1 MAERKVQN
9 MAQEIKGAAENKKMI
24 RISVRNLVEFVLRSG
39 DIDNRHSAAAQK
51 DAMLAGGRIHRKIQ
65 KRMGSNYRA
74 EVPLKCLVEDEEQE
88 LVLLVEG
95 RADGIMEENGIVT
108 IDEIKGMYMDIS
120 RLEEPIMVHLAQAM
134 CYGYFYC
141 CDHELDG
148 VRLQI
153 TYVNLETEEVKRFH
167 ADRSKDELEQWFKTV
182 VHEYFKWARYSCHHE
197 RVRNAS
203 IRTLEFP
210 FAYREG
216 QRELVVSVY
225 KTIARGKRLFIQAP
239 TGIGKT
245 LSTVFP
251 SVKAIGEGKGEKLFY
266 LTAKTITRTVAEE
279 SLRILRSKG
288 LIFSSVTITAK
299 EKLCPMEKTECN
311 PEACPYAKGHYDR
324 VNEAVFDIIHLEQEM
339 TREKILEYAKTYQV
353 CPFEFCLDISNW
365 TDGIICD
372 YNYVFDPNVR
382 LKRYFAEG
390 NKGEYLFLI
399 DEAHNLVSRARE
411 MYSAVIRKEDV
422 LEVKRVIKGKSAKLE
437 KQLEKCNKLML
448 TMKREC
454 EEWQILTDITALA
467 ASIMS
472 VFAEMET
479 FMEDFP
485 EFEGRD
491 RVLDFYFCLR
501 DFLNAYEQLD
511 GHYRIY
517 AENVGSG
524 LFQVRLLCV
533 NPARILSQC
542 MAQGNS
548 TILFSA
554 TLLPV
559 KYYKSLLSG
568 NEEDYAV
575 YANSPFREENR
586 LLMIATDVSS
596 KYTRRNETEFRKV
609 AGYIRAMAESRAG
622 NYMVFF
628 PSYQYMA
635 DVEAILEE
643 EPLRADLMVQGPSM
657 NEAERKEFLEEFE
670 KEREHSLVAFCVMG
684 GVFSEGID
692 LKEERLIG
700 VIVVGT
706 GLPMVC
712 VEQEVLKGY
721 FDETEERGFD
731 FSYQYP
737 GMNKVLQAAGRVIRT
752 PEDKGVILLLDDR
765 FLRRDYLELFPREW
779 EHFQMVNRNNVSQ
792 CMADFWARHDE
803 AGVSR

>member
-1 MAERKVQN
+1 MEQS
-9 MAQEIKGAAENKKMI
+9 AAEKKRQV

-39 DIDNRHSAAAQK
+39 DIDNRHSASVRK

-65 KRMGSNYRA
+65 KRMGSGYRA
-74 EVPLKCLVEDEEQE
+74 EIPLKHTVSDEEQE
-88 LVLLVEG
+88 IELLVEG
-95 RADGIMEENGIVT
+95 RADGIFEENGIVT
-108 IDEIKGMYMDIS
+108 IDEIKGMYMDLE
-120 RLEEPIMVHLAQAM
+120 RLSEPVPVHLAQAM
-134 CYGYFYC
+134 CYGFFYC
-141 CDHELDG
+141 CDEDLDG

-153 TYVNLETEEVKRFH
+153 TYCNLDTEEIRRFH
-167 ADRSKDELEQWFKTV
+167 EDKSREELENWFSGV
-182 VHEYFKWARYSCHHE
+182 VHEYFKWARYQYHHE
-197 RVRNAS
+197 LLRDAS
-203 IRTLEFP
+203 IRGLEFP
-210 FAYREG
+210 FSYREG
-216 QRELVVSVY
+216 QRDLVVSVY
-225 KTIARGKRLFIQAP
+225 RTITRGKKLFIQAP

-245 LSTVFP
+245 LSAVFP
-251 SVKAIGEGKGEKLFY
+251 AVKAIGEGKGEKLFY

-279 SLRILRSKG
+279 ALRILREKG

-299 EKLCPMEKTECN
+299 EKLCPLDQADCN

-324 VNEAVFDIIHLEQEM
+324 VNEAVFDILHLEQEM
-339 TREKILEYAKTYQV
+339 TREKIMEYALRYQV
-353 CPFEFCLDISNW
+353 CPFEYCLDISSW

-390 NKGEYLFLI
+390 AKGEYLFLV

-411 MYSAVIRKEDV
+411 MYSASVRKEDV
-422 LEVKRVIKGKSAKLE
+422 LEVKRVVKGKSPALE
-437 KQLEKCNKLML
+437 RQLEKCNKVLL

-454 EEWQILTDITALA
+454 EDWQLLEDVTGLA
-467 ASIMS
+467 AEIMS
-472 VFAEMET
+472 VFSRLDD
-479 FMEDFP
+479 FLEDFP

-491 RVLDFYFCLR
+491 TVLDFYFCLR
-501 DFLNAYEQLD
+501 DFLYVYEQLD
-511 GHYRIY
+511 DHYRIY
-517 AENVGSG
+517 AENSG
-524 LFQVRLLCV
+524 TSSFTVRLFCV
-533 NPARILSQC
+533 NPARLLSSC

-548 TILFSA
+548 TVLFSA
-554 TLLPV
+554 TFLPIR
-559 KYYKSLLSG
+559 YYKTLLSG
-568 NEEDYAV
+568 DEEDYAV
-575 YANSPFREENR
+575 YASSPFPEENR

-596 KYTRRNETEFRKV
+596 RYTRRNEPEYRKV
-609 AGYIRAMAESRAG
+609 AGYIRAVAESRMG

-628 PSYQYMA
+628 PSYQYMG
-635 DVEAILEE
+635 ELERIFEE
-643 EPLRADLMVQGPSM
+643 EPLPADLLIQGQGM
-657 NEAERKEFLEEFE
+657 GEAEKKEFLEEFE

-692 LKEERLIG
+692 LREERLIG

-752 PEDKGVILLLDDR
+752 PEDKGVILLLDER
-765 FLRRDYLELFPREW
+765 FLRREYLELFPREW

-792 CMADFWARHDE
+792 CLSDFWER
-803 AGVSR
+803 AGSEGKATGCR

>member
-1 MAERKVQN
+1 M
-9 MAQEIKGAAENKKMI
+9 NKEYDNGRRLV

-65 KRMGSNYRA
+65 KRMGANYRA
-74 EVPLKCLVEDEEQE
+74 EVPLKHLVEDEEQE
-88 LVLLVEG
+88 IQLLVEG
-95 RADGIMEENGIVT
+95 RADGIIEENGIVT
-108 IDEIKGMYMDIS
+108 IDEIKGMYMDIN
-120 RLEEPIMVHLAQAM
+120 RLEEPITIHLAQAM

-141 CDHELDG
+141 CDYNLDG

-153 TYVNLETEEVKRFH
+153 TYANLETEEVKRFH
-167 ADRSKDELEQWFKTV
+167 VDRSKEELEQWFKSV
-182 VHEYFKWARYSCHHE
+182 VHEYLKWARYSYHHE
-197 RVRNAS
+197 LVRNAS
-203 IRTLEFP
+203 IQALEFP

-216 QRELVVSVY
+216 QRDLVVSVY
-225 KTIARGKRLFIQAP
+225 KTIARGQRLFIQAP

-251 SVKAIGEGKGEKLFY
+251 AVKAIGEGKGEKLFY

-279 SLRILRSKG
+279 SLRILREKG
-288 LIFSSVTITAK
+288 LNFSSVTITAK

-311 PEACPYAKGHYDR
+311 PEACPYAKGHFDR

-339 TREKILEYAKTYQV
+339 TREKILDYAEKYRV
-353 CPFEFCLDISNW
+353 CPFEYCLDISNW

-382 LKRYFAEG
+382 LKRYFADG

-399 DEAHNLVSRARE
+399 DEAHNLVARARE

-422 LEVKRVIKGKSAKLE
+422 LEVKRIIKGKSAKLE
-437 KQLEKCNKLML
+437 KQLDKCNKLML
-448 TMKREC
+448 SMKREC
-454 EEWQILTDITALA
+454 EAWQVLTDITALA
-467 ASIMS
+467 ASVMS
-472 VFAEMET
+472 VFAEMEN

-485 EFEGRD
+485 DFEGRD
-491 RVLDFYFCLR
+491 TVLDFYFCLR

-511 GHYRIY
+511 DHYRIY
-517 AENVGSG
+517 AENVSAS

-533 NPARILSQC
+533 NPSRILSQC
-542 MAQGNS
+542 MSQGNG

-554 TLLPV
+554 TLLPI

-568 NEEDYAV
+568 NEDDYAV
-575 YANSPFREENR
+575 YANSPFKEENR

-596 KYTRRNETEFRKV
+596 KYTRRNENEYRKV
-609 AGYIRAMAESRAG
+609 VDYIRAVAESRAG

-635 DVEAILEE
+635 EIEAILDD
-643 EPLRADLMVQGPSM
+643 EPLEADLLVQGTSM
-657 NEAERKEFLEEFE
+657 SEAERNEFLEEFDR
-670 KEREHSLVAFCVMG
+670 ERDHSLVAFCVMG

-712 VEQEVLKGY
+712 VEQEILKGY
-721 FDETEERGFD
+721 FDDTEERGFD
-731 FSYQYP
+731 FAYQFP

-752 PEDKGVILLLDDR
+752 PEDKGLILLLDDR

-779 EHFQMVNRNNVSQ
+779 EHFQMVNRNNVSH
-792 CMADFWARHDE
+792 CIADFWAT
-803 AGVSR
+803 ASP

>member
-1 MAERKVQN
+1 MGITEKTEVI
-9 MAQEIKGAAENKKMI
+9 AQKSGMKRQV

-39 DIDNRHSAAAQK
+39 DIDNRHSAGAQK
-51 DAMLAGGRIHRKIQ
+51 EAMLAGGRIHRKIQ

-74 EVPLKCLVEDEEQE
+74 EVPLKHTEEDDEQE
-88 LVLLVEG
+88 IELLVEG
-95 RADGIMEENGIVT
+95 RADGIIEEDGMVT
-108 IDEIKGMYMDIS
+108 IDEIKGMYLDVG
-120 RLEEPIMVHLAQAM
+120 RLEEPVMVHLAQAM

-141 CDHELDG
+141 YDKGLDG

-153 TYVNLETEEVKRFH
+153 TYANLETEEIKRFH
-167 ADRSKDELEQWFKTV
+167 VDRSKEELEEWFKNV
-182 VHEYFKWARYSCHHE
+182 VHEYFKWARYQYHHE
-197 RVRNAS
+197 MVRNAS
-203 IRTLEFP
+203 IQGLEFP
-210 FAYREG
+210 YPYRKG
-216 QRELVVSVY
+216 QRDLVVSVY

-251 SVKAIGEGKGEKLFY
+251 TVRAIGEGKGEKLFY

-279 SLRILRSKG
+279 ALRILREKG
-288 LIFSSVTITAK
+288 LVFSSVTITAK
-299 EKLCPMEKTECN
+299 EKLCPMGKTECN
-311 PEACPYAKGHYDR
+311 PDACPYAKGHFDR
-324 VNEAVFDIIHLEQEM
+324 VNEAVFDILHLEQEM
-339 TREKILEYAKTYQV
+339 SREKILEYAEKYQV

-411 MYSAVIRKEDV
+411 MYSAAIVKEDV
-422 LEVKRVIKGKSAKLE
+422 LEVKRLVKGKSPKLE
-437 KQLEKCNKLML
+437 KLLDKCNKILL
-448 TMKREC
+448 EMKREC
-454 EEWQILTDITALA
+454 ESWEILEDITSLA
-467 ASIMS
+467 ASIMG

-491 RVLDFYFCLR
+491 TVLDFYFCLR
-501 DFLNAYEQLD
+501 DFLNVYEQLD
-511 GHYRIY
+511 DHYRIY
-517 AENVGSG
+517 AENIGTSY
-524 LFQVRLLCV
+524 FQVRMFCV
-533 NPARILSQC
+533 NPARLLSQC

-548 TILFSA
+548 TVLFSA

-559 KYYKSLLSG
+559 KYYKTLLSG
-568 NEEDYAV
+568 SEEDYAV
-575 YANSPFREENR
+575 YANSPFEEEKR
-586 LLMIATDVSS
+586 LLMVATDVSS
-596 KYTRRNETEFRKV
+596 RYTRRTETEFRKV
-609 AGYIRAMAESRAG
+609 AEYIRAVAEGKTG

-628 PSYQYMA
+628 PSYQYMS
-635 DVEAILEE
+635 EIEQLFEE
-643 EPLRADLMVQGPSM
+643 VPLAADLLVQGQGM
-657 NEAERKEFLEEFE
+657 GETERKEFLGEFD
-670 KEREHSLVAFCVMG
+670 KERDHSLVAFCVMG

-712 VEQEVLKGY
+712 VEQEILKEY
-721 FDETEERGFD
+721 FDETEEHGFD
-731 FSYQYP
+731 FAYQYP

-752 PEDKGVILLLDDR
+752 SEDEGVILLLDDR
-765 FLRRDYLELFPREW
+765 FLWREYLELFPREW
-779 EHFQMVNRNNVSQ
+779 EHYHLVNRNNVGQ
-792 CMADFWARHDE
+792 CIRDFWTVRNKRDTE
-803 AGVSR
+803 C

>member
-1 MAERKVQN
+1 MEQS
-9 MAQEIKGAAENKKMI
+9 AAEKKRQV

-39 DIDNRHSAAAQK
+39 DIDNRHSASVRK

-65 KRMGSNYRA
+65 KRMGSGYRA
-74 EVPLKCLVEDEEQE
+74 EIPLKHTVSDEEQE
-88 LVLLVEG
+88 IELLVEG
-95 RADGIMEENGIVT
+95 RADGIFEENGIVT
-108 IDEIKGMYMDIS
+108 IDEIKGMYMDLE
-120 RLEEPIMVHLAQAM
+120 RLSEPVPVHLAQAM
-134 CYGYFYC
+134 CYGFFYC
-141 CDHELDG
+141 CDEDLDG

-153 TYVNLETEEVKRFH
+153 TYCNLDTEEIRRFH
-167 ADRSKDELEQWFKTV
+167 EDKSREELESWFSGV
-182 VHEYFKWARYSCHHE
+182 VHEYFKWARYQYHHE
-197 RVRNAS
+197 LLRDAS
-203 IRTLEFP
+203 IRGLEFP
-210 FAYREG
+210 FSYREG
-216 QRELVVSVY
+216 QRDLVVSVY
-225 KTIARGKRLFIQAP
+225 RTITRGKKLFIQAP

-245 LSTVFP
+245 LSAVFP
-251 SVKAIGEGKGEKLFY
+251 AVKAIGEGKGEKLFY

-279 SLRILRSKG
+279 ALRILREKG

-299 EKLCPMEKTECN
+299 EKLCPLDQADCN

-324 VNEAVFDIIHLEQEM
+324 VNEAVFDILHLEQEM
-339 TREKILEYAKTYQV
+339 TREKIMEYALRYQV
-353 CPFEFCLDISNW
+353 CPFEYCLDISSW

-390 NKGEYLFLI
+390 AKGEYLFLV

-411 MYSAVIRKEDV
+411 MYSASVRKEDV
-422 LEVKRVIKGKSAKLE
+422 LEVKRVVKGKSPALE
-437 KQLEKCNKLML
+437 RQLEKCNKVLL

-454 EEWQILTDITALA
+454 EDWQLLEDVTGLA
-467 ASIMS
+467 AEIMS
-472 VFAEMET
+472 VFSRLDD
-479 FMEDFP
+479 FLEDFP

-491 RVLDFYFCLR
+491 TVLDFYFCLR
-501 DFLNAYEQLD
+501 DFLYVYEQLD
-511 GHYRIY
+511 DHYRIY
-517 AENVGSG
+517 AENSG
-524 LFQVRLLCV
+524 TSSFTVRLFCV
-533 NPARILSQC
+533 NPARLLSSC

-548 TILFSA
+548 TVLFSA
-554 TLLPV
+554 TFLPIR
-559 KYYKSLLSG
+559 YYKTLLSG
-568 NEEDYAV
+568 DEEDYAV
-575 YANSPFREENR
+575 YASSPFPEENR

-596 KYTRRNETEFRKV
+596 RYTRRNEPEYRKV
-609 AGYIRAMAESRAG
+609 AGYIRAVAESRMG

-628 PSYQYMA
+628 PSYQYMG
-635 DVEAILEE
+635 ELERIFEE
-643 EPLRADLMVQGPSM
+643 EPLPADLLIQGQGM
-657 NEAERKEFLEEFE
+657 GEAEKKEFLEEFE

-692 LKEERLIG
+692 LREERLIG

-752 PEDKGVILLLDDR
+752 PEDKGVILLLDER
-765 FLRRDYLELFPREW
+765 FLRREYLELFPREW

-792 CMADFWARHDE
+792 CLSDFWER
-803 AGVSR
+803 AGSEGKATGCR

>member
-1 MAERKVQN
+1 MAEKRLV
-9 MAQEIKGAAENKKMI
+9 

-39 DIDNRHSAAAQK
+39 DIDNRHSAGAQK
-51 DAMLAGGRIHRKIQ
+51 EAMLAGGRVHRKIQ

-74 EVPLKCLVEDEEQE
+74 EVPLKFSVEDDEREIT
-88 LVLLVEG
+88 LLIEG

-108 IDEIKGMYMDIS
+108 IDEIKGMYMDVS
-120 RLEEPIMVHLAQAM
+120 RLEEPIMIHLAQAM

-141 CDHELDG
+141 CDKELDG

-153 TYVNLETEEVKRFH
+153 TYANLDTEEIKRFH
-167 ADRSKDELEQWFKTV
+167 VDRSKKELEQWFKRV
-182 VHEYFKWARYSCHHE
+182 VHEYFKWARYQYHHE
-197 RVRNAS
+197 LVRNDS
-203 IRTLEFP
+203 ISGLEFP
-210 FAYREG
+210 YPYRDG

-225 KTIARGKRLFIQAP
+225 KTIVRRKKLFIQAP

-251 SVKAIGEGKGEKLFY
+251 TVKAIGEGKGEKLFY

-279 SLRILRSKG
+279 ALKILRSRG

-299 EKLCPMEKTECN
+299 EKLCPMEKMECN
-311 PEACPYAKGHYDR
+311 PDACLYAKGHFDR
-324 VNEAVFDIIHLEQEM
+324 VNEAVFDILHMEQEM
-339 TREKILEYAKTYQV
+339 TREKILEYAERYQV

-382 LKRYFAEG
+382 LKRYFADG
-390 NKGEYLFLI
+390 NKGEYIFLI

-411 MYSAVIRKEDV
+411 MYSAAIIKEDV
-422 LEVKRVIKGKSAKLE
+422 LEVKRIIKGKSPKLE
-437 KQLEKCNKLML
+437 KQLDKCNKILL
-448 TMKREC
+448 DMKRVC
-454 EEWQILTDITALA
+454 EEWEICEDITGLA

-472 VFAEMET
+472 VFTEMET
-479 FMEDFP
+479 FMEEFP

-491 RVLDFYFCLR
+491 EVLDFYFCLR
-501 DFLNAYEQLD
+501 DFLNVYEQLGD
-511 GHYRIY
+511 HYCIY
-517 AENVGSG
+517 TENIGISC
-524 LFQVRLLCV
+524 FRVRMLCV

-542 MAQGNS
+542 MGQGSS

-554 TLLPV
+554 TLLPI
-559 KYYKSLLSG
+559 KYYKTLLSG

-575 YANSPFREENR
+575 YANSPFQEEKR
-586 LLMIATDVSS
+586 LLMVATDVSS
-596 KYTRRNETEFRKV
+596 KYTRRTESEYRKV
-609 AGYIRAMAESRAG
+609 VDYIRTVVSGRHG

-628 PSYQYMA
+628 PSYQYMTEI
-635 DVEAILEE
+635 EAMFEEVSLE
-643 EPLRADLMVQGPSM
+643 ADLIVQGQGM
-657 NEAERKEFLEEFE
+657 GEAERNEFLKEFEC
-670 KEREHSLVAFCVMG
+670 EREHSLVAFCVMG

-700 VIVVGT
+700 VIIVGT

-712 VEQEVLKGY
+712 VEQEILKGY
-721 FDETEERGFD
+721 FEETEERGFD
-731 FSYQYP
+731 FAYQYP

-752 PEDKGVILLLDDR
+752 REDEGVILLLDDR

-779 EHFQMVNRNNVSQ
+779 EHYHLVNRNNVSR
-792 CMADFWARHDE
+792 CIADFWE
-803 AGVSR
+803 SRDRGK

>member
-1 MAERKVQN
+1 M
-9 MAQEIKGAAENKKMI
+9 NKEYDNGRRLV

-65 KRMGSNYRA
+65 KRMGANYRA
-74 EVPLKCLVEDEEQE
+74 EVPLKHLVEDEEQE
-88 LVLLVEG
+88 IQLLVEG
-95 RADGIMEENGIVT
+95 RADGIIEENGIVT
-108 IDEIKGMYMDIS
+108 IDEIKGMYMDIN
-120 RLEEPIMVHLAQAM
+120 RLEEPITVHLAQAM

-141 CDHELDG
+141 CDYNLDG

-153 TYVNLETEEVKRFH
+153 TYANLETEEVKRFH
-167 ADRSKDELEQWFKTV
+167 VDRSKEELEQWFKSV
-182 VHEYFKWARYSCHHE
+182 VHEYLKWARYSYHHE
-197 RVRNAS
+197 LVRNAS
-203 IRTLEFP
+203 IQALEFP

-216 QRELVVSVY
+216 QRDLVVSVY
-225 KTIARGKRLFIQAP
+225 KTIARGQRLFIQAP

-251 SVKAIGEGKGEKLFY
+251 AVKAIGEGKGEKLFY

-279 SLRILRSKG
+279 SLRILREKG
-288 LIFSSVTITAK
+288 LNFSSVTITAK

-311 PEACPYAKGHYDR
+311 PEACPYAKGHFDR

-339 TREKILEYAKTYQV
+339 TREKILDYAEKYRV
-353 CPFEFCLDISNW
+353 CPFEYCLDISNW

-382 LKRYFAEG
+382 LKRYFADG

-399 DEAHNLVSRARE
+399 DEAHNLVARARE

-422 LEVKRVIKGKSAKLE
+422 LEVKRIIKGKSAKLE
-437 KQLEKCNKLML
+437 KQLDKCNKLML
-448 TMKREC
+448 SMKREC
-454 EEWQILTDITALA
+454 EAWQVLTDITALA
-467 ASIMS
+467 ASVMS
-472 VFAEMET
+472 VFAEMEN

-485 EFEGRD
+485 DFEGRD
-491 RVLDFYFCLR
+491 TVLDFYFCLR

-511 GHYRIY
+511 DHYRIY
-517 AENVGSG
+517 AENVSAS

-533 NPARILSQC
+533 NPSRILSQC
-542 MAQGNS
+542 MSQGNG

-554 TLLPV
+554 TLLPI

-568 NEEDYAV
+568 NEDDYAV
-575 YANSPFREENR
+575 YANSPFKEENR

-596 KYTRRNETEFRKV
+596 KYTRRNENEYRKV
-609 AGYIRAMAESRAG
+609 VDYIRAVAESRAG

-635 DVEAILEE
+635 EIEAILDD
-643 EPLRADLMVQGPSM
+643 EPLEADLLVQGTSM
-657 NEAERKEFLEEFE
+657 SEAERNEFLEEFDR
-670 KEREHSLVAFCVMG
+670 ERDHSLVAFCVMG

-712 VEQEVLKGY
+712 VEQEILKGY
-721 FDETEERGFD
+721 FDDTEERGFD
-731 FSYQYP
+731 FAYQFP

-752 PEDKGVILLLDDR
+752 PEDKGLILLLDDR

-779 EHFQMVNRNNVSQ
+779 EHFQMVNRNNVSH
-792 CMADFWARHDE
+792 CIADFWAT
-803 AGVSR
+803 ASQ

>member
-1 MAERKVQN
+1 MDQPITELMSRKRT
-9 MAQEIKGAAENKKMI
+9 I

-39 DIDNRHSAAAQK
+39 DIDNRRSASAQK

-65 KRMGSNYRA
+65 KKMGGNYRA
-74 EVPLKCLVEDEEQE
+74 EVPLKHTVEDEEQE
-88 LVLLVEG
+88 IVLLVEG
-95 RADGIMEENGIVT
+95 RADGIFEEDGITT
-108 IDEIKGMYMDIS
+108 IDEIKGMYMDVG

-134 CYGYFYC
+134 CYGHFYC
-141 CDHELDG
+141 CDKNLDG

-153 TYVNLETEEVKRFH
+153 TYVNLETEEVNRFH
-167 ADRSKDELEQWFKTV
+167 VDRSAEELEQWFKGV
-182 VHEYFKWARYSCHHE
+182 VHEYFKWARYLHHHE
-197 RVRNAS
+197 QVRNGS
-203 IRTLEFP
+203 IKGLEFP
-210 FAYREG
+210 FPYRDG
-216 QRELVVSVY
+216 QRDLVVSVY
-225 KTIARGKRLFIQAP
+225 KTISRGKKLFIQAP

-251 SVKAIGEGKGEKLFY
+251 AVKAIGEGKGEKLFY
-266 LTAKTITRTVAEE
+266 LTAKTITRTVAEDA
-279 SLRILRSKG
+279 LRILRENG
-288 LIFSSVTITAK
+288 LVFSSVTITAK
-299 EKLCPMEKTECN
+299 EKLCPMEKAECN
-311 PEACPYAKGHYDR
+311 PVACPYAKGHYDR

-339 TREKILEYAKTYQV
+339 TREKILEYAEKYQV

-390 NKGEYLFLI
+390 TKGEYLFLI

-411 MYSAVIRKEDV
+411 MYSAVVRKEDF
-422 LEVKRVIKGKSAKLE
+422 LEVKRIIKGKSAKLE
-437 KQLEKCNKLML
+437 KQLEKCNKILL

-454 EEWQILTDITALA
+454 EEWQLLEDITGLA
-467 ASIMS
+467 AGIMGAFS
-472 VFAEMET
+472 EMEN
-479 FMEDFP
+479 FMEDHP
-485 EFEGRD
+485 EFEGREI
-491 RVLDFYFCLR
+491 VLEFYFCLR

-511 GHYRIY
+511 KHYRIY
-517 AENVGSG
+517 VENVGTSS
-524 LFQVRLLCV
+524 FQVRLLCV

-542 MAQGNS
+542 MGQGSS

-554 TLLPV
+554 TLLPI

-568 NEEDYAV
+568 DEEDYAI
-575 YANSPFREENR
+575 YANYPFLEKNR

-596 KYTRRNETEFRKV
+596 KYTRRNENEFRKV
-609 AGYIRAMAESRAG
+609 TDYIRAVAEGRTG

-635 DVEAILEE
+635 EIERIFEE
-643 EPLRADLMVQGPSM
+643 EPLMADLMVQGPSM
-657 NEAERKEFLEEFE
+657 GEAERKEFLEEFE
-670 KEREHSLVAFCVMG
+670 KERDHSLVAFCVMG

-731 FSYQYP
+731 FAYQYP

-765 FLRRDYLELFPREW
+765 FLRRDYMELFPREW
-779 EHFQMVNRNNVSQ
+779 EHFHMVNRNNVSQ
-792 CMADFWARHDE
+792 CIADFWESTA
-803 AGVSR
+803 SP

>member
-1 MAERKVQN
+1 M
-9 MAQEIKGAAENKKMI
+9 NKEYDNSRRLV

-65 KRMGSNYRA
+65 KRMGANYRA
-74 EVPLKCLVEDEEQE
+74 EVPLKHLVEDEEQE
-88 LVLLVEG
+88 IQLLVEG
-95 RADGIMEENGIVT
+95 RADGIIEENGIVT
-108 IDEIKGMYMDIS
+108 IDEIKGMYMDIN
-120 RLEEPIMVHLAQAM
+120 RLEEPITIHLAQAM

-141 CDHELDG
+141 CDYNLDG

-153 TYVNLETEEVKRFH
+153 TYANLETEEVKRFH
-167 ADRSKDELEQWFKTV
+167 VDRSKEELEQWFKSV
-182 VHEYFKWARYSCHHE
+182 VHEYLKWARYSYHHE
-197 RVRNAS
+197 LVRNAT
-203 IRTLEFP
+203 IQALEFP

-216 QRELVVSVY
+216 QRDLVVSVY

-251 SVKAIGEGKGEKLFY
+251 AVKAIGEGKGEKLFY

-279 SLRILRSKG
+279 SLRILREKG
-288 LIFSSVTITAK
+288 LNFSSVTITAK

-311 PEACPYAKGHYDR
+311 PEACPYAKGHFDR

-339 TREKILEYAKTYQV
+339 TREKILDYAEKYRV
-353 CPFEFCLDISNW
+353 CPFEYCLDISNW

-382 LKRYFAEG
+382 LKRYFADG

-399 DEAHNLVSRARE
+399 DEAHNLVARARE
-411 MYSAVIRKEDV
+411 MYSAVIQKEDI
-422 LEVKRVIKGKSAKLE
+422 LEVKRIIKGKSAKLE
-437 KQLEKCNKLML
+437 KQLDKCNKVML
-448 TMKREC
+448 GMKREC
-454 EEWQILTDITALA
+454 ENWQILTDITALA
-467 ASIMS
+467 ASVMS
-472 VFAEMET
+472 VFAEMEN
-479 FMEDFP
+479 FMEDFQD
-485 EFEGRD
+485 FEGRD
-491 RVLDFYFCLR
+491 TVLDFYFSLR

-511 GHYRIY
+511 DHYRIY
-517 AENVGSG
+517 AENIGTS

-533 NPARILSQC
+533 NPSRILSQC
-542 MAQGNS
+542 MSQGNS

-554 TLLPV
+554 TLLPI

-568 NEEDYAV
+568 NEDDYAV
-575 YANSPFREENR
+575 YANSPFKEENR

-596 KYTRRNETEFRKV
+596 KYTRRNENEYRKV
-609 AGYIRAMAESRAG
+609 VDYIRTIAESRAG

-635 DVEAILEE
+635 EIEAILDD
-643 EPLRADLMVQGPSM
+643 EPLEADLLVQGTSM
-657 NEAERKEFLEEFE
+657 SEAERNEFLEEFDR
-670 KEREHSLVAFCVMG
+670 ERDHSLVAFCVMG

-712 VEQEVLKGY
+712 VEQEILKGY
-721 FDETEERGFD
+721 FDDTEERGFD
-731 FSYQYP
+731 FAYQFP

-752 PEDKGVILLLDDR
+752 PEDKGLILLLDDR

-779 EHFQMVNRNNVSQ
+779 EHFQMVNRNNVSH
-792 CMADFWARHDE
+792 CIADFWAT
-803 AGVSR
+803 ASP

>member
-1 MAERKVQN
+1 M
-9 MAQEIKGAAENKKMI
+9 NKEYDNGRRLV

-65 KRMGSNYRA
+65 KRMGANYRA
-74 EVPLKCLVEDEEQE
+74 EVPLKHLVEDEEQE
-88 LVLLVEG
+88 IQLLVEG
-95 RADGIMEENGIVT
+95 RADGIIEENGIVT
-108 IDEIKGMYMDIS
+108 IDEIKGMYMDIN
-120 RLEEPIMVHLAQAM
+120 RLEEPITIHLAQAM

-141 CDHELDG
+141 CDYNLDG

-153 TYVNLETEEVKRFH
+153 TYANLETEEVKRFH
-167 ADRSKDELEQWFKTV
+167 VDRSKEELEQWFKSV
-182 VHEYFKWARYSCHHE
+182 VHEYLKWARYSYHHE
-197 RVRNAS
+197 LVRNAS
-203 IRTLEFP
+203 IQALEFP

-216 QRELVVSVY
+216 QRDLVVSVY
-225 KTIARGKRLFIQAP
+225 KTIARGQRLFIQAP

-251 SVKAIGEGKGEKLFY
+251 AVKAIGEGKGEKLFY

-279 SLRILRSKG
+279 SLRILREKG
-288 LIFSSVTITAK
+288 LNFSSVTITAK

-311 PEACPYAKGHYDR
+311 PEACPYAKGHFDR

-339 TREKILEYAKTYQV
+339 TREKILDYAEKYRV
-353 CPFEFCLDISNW
+353 CPFEYCLDISNW

-382 LKRYFAEG
+382 LKRYFADG

-399 DEAHNLVSRARE
+399 DEAHNLVARARE

-422 LEVKRVIKGKSAKLE
+422 LEVKRIIKGKSAKLE
-437 KQLEKCNKLML
+437 KQLDKCNKLML
-448 TMKREC
+448 SMMREC
-454 EEWQILTDITALA
+454 EAWQVLTDITALA
-467 ASIMS
+467 ASVMS
-472 VFAEMET
+472 VFAEMEN

-485 EFEGRD
+485 DFEGRD
-491 RVLDFYFCLR
+491 TVLDFYFCLR

-511 GHYRIY
+511 DHYRIY
-517 AENVGSG
+517 AENVSAS

-533 NPARILSQC
+533 NPSRILSQC
-542 MAQGNS
+542 MSQGNG

-554 TLLPV
+554 TLLPI

-568 NEEDYAV
+568 NEDDYAV
-575 YANSPFREENR
+575 YANSPFKEENR

-596 KYTRRNETEFRKV
+596 KYTRRNENEYRKV
-609 AGYIRAMAESRAG
+609 VDYIRAVAESRAG

-635 DVEAILEE
+635 EIEAILDD
-643 EPLRADLMVQGPSM
+643 EPLEADLLVQGTSM
-657 NEAERKEFLEEFE
+657 SEAERNEFLEEFDR
-670 KEREHSLVAFCVMG
+670 ERDHSLVAFCVMG

-712 VEQEVLKGY
+712 VEQEILKGY
-721 FDETEERGFD
+721 FDDTEERGFD
-731 FSYQYP
+731 FAYQFP

-752 PEDKGVILLLDDR
+752 PEDKGLILLLDDR

-779 EHFQMVNRNNVSQ
+779 EHFQMVNRNNVSH
-792 CMADFWARHDE
+792 CIADFWAT
-803 AGVSR
+803 ASP

>member
-1 MAERKVQN
+1 M
-9 MAQEIKGAAENKKMI
+9 NKEYDNSRRLV

-65 KRMGSNYRA
+65 KRMGANYRA
-74 EVPLKCLVEDEEQE
+74 EVPLKHLVEDEEQE
-88 LVLLVEG
+88 IQLLVEG
-95 RADGIMEENGIVT
+95 RADGIIEENGIVT
-108 IDEIKGMYMDIS
+108 IDEIKGMYMDIN
-120 RLEEPIMVHLAQAM
+120 RLEEPITIHLAQAM

-141 CDHELDG
+141 CDYNLDG

-153 TYVNLETEEVKRFH
+153 TYANLETEEVNRFH
-167 ADRSKDELEQWFKTV
+167 VDRSKEELEQWFKSV
-182 VHEYFKWARYSCHHE
+182 VHEYLKWARYSYHHE
-197 RVRNAS
+197 LVRNAT
-203 IRTLEFP
+203 IQALEFP

-216 QRELVVSVY
+216 QRDLVVSVY

-251 SVKAIGEGKGEKLFY
+251 AVKAIGEGKGEKLFY

-279 SLRILRSKG
+279 SLRILREKG
-288 LIFSSVTITAK
+288 LNFSSVTITAK

-311 PEACPYAKGHYDR
+311 PEACPYAKGHFDR

-339 TREKILEYAKTYQV
+339 TREKILDYAEKYRV
-353 CPFEFCLDISNW
+353 CPFEYCLDISNW

-382 LKRYFAEG
+382 LKRYFADG

-399 DEAHNLVSRARE
+399 DEAHNLVARARE
-411 MYSAVIRKEDV
+411 MYSAVIQKEDI
-422 LEVKRVIKGKSAKLE
+422 LEVKRIIKGKSAKLE
-437 KQLEKCNKLML
+437 KQLDKCNKVML
-448 TMKREC
+448 GMKREC
-454 EEWQILTDITALA
+454 ENWQILTDITALA
-467 ASIMS
+467 ASVMS
-472 VFAEMET
+472 VFAEMEN
-479 FMEDFP
+479 FMEDFQD
-485 EFEGRD
+485 FEGRD
-491 RVLDFYFCLR
+491 TVLDFYFSLR

-511 GHYRIY
+511 DHYRIY
-517 AENVGSG
+517 AENIGTS

-533 NPARILSQC
+533 NPSRILSQC
-542 MAQGNS
+542 MSQGNS

-554 TLLPV
+554 TLLPI

-568 NEEDYAV
+568 NEDDYAV
-575 YANSPFREENR
+575 YANSPFKEENR

-596 KYTRRNETEFRKV
+596 KYTRRNENEYRKV
-609 AGYIRAMAESRAG
+609 VDYIRTIAESRAG

-635 DVEAILEE
+635 EIEAILDD
-643 EPLRADLMVQGPSM
+643 EPLEADLLVQGTSM
-657 NEAERKEFLEEFE
+657 SEAERNEFLEEFDR
-670 KEREHSLVAFCVMG
+670 ERDHSLVAFCVMG

-712 VEQEVLKGY
+712 VEQEILKGY
-721 FDETEERGFD
+721 FDDTEERGFD
-731 FSYQYP
+731 FAYQFP

-752 PEDKGVILLLDDR
+752 PEDKGLILLLDDR

-779 EHFQMVNRNNVSQ
+779 EHFQMVNRNNVSH
-792 CMADFWARHDE
+792 CIADFWAT
-803 AGVSR
+803 ASP